1 MKTMLRPSFLGLL
14 AAIGALSLLVW
25 FSAHSVAQSNPNTHP
40 SETGFAVVELFTS
53 DGCSS
58 CPPADAAL
66 AELATSARK
75 SGARVFPLAFHVD
88 YFNNLGWAD
97 RYSDPAYS
105 SRQSD
110 YARSLNF
117 DDVYTP
123 QMIVNGTDQFVG
135 SDRDSIKRTVS
146 AALSKPAPATV
157 AVKVS
162 SNAAGLNE
170 ISYTVTGA
178 GPNAV
183 ANIAVVERGLISNI
197 GGGENAGRVL
207 PEENVVRW
215 FRSVII
221 SADGK
226 NQIEVPRLNDVNFK
240 NASVI
245 VYAQEP
251 ANGPVLGAASADFP

>member
-1 MKTMLRPSFLGLL
+1 MKSMLKPSFLGPLT
-14 AAIGALSLLVW
+14 AIAALSLLVW
-25 FSAHSVAQSNPNTHP
+25 FSTHSMAQRNPSTHP
-40 SETGFAVVELFTS
+40 ADTGFAVVELFTS

-66 AELATSARK
+66 AELAASARK
-75 SGARVFPLAFHVD
+75 SGAPIFPLAFHVD

-97 RYSDPAYS
+97 RFSDPAYS

-110 YARSLNF
+110 YARALNF
-117 DDVYTP
+117 DEVFTP

-135 SDRDSIKRTVS
+135 SDRDSIKRAVG
-146 AALSKPAPATV
+146 AALSKPAAATV

-162 SNAAGLNE
+162 SNAAGSYR
-170 ISYTVTGA
+170 ISYTVVGA
-178 GPNAV
+178 GPDAV
-183 ANIAVVERGLISNI
+183 ANIAVVERGLISSI

-215 FRSVII
+215 FRSVTI

>member
-1 MKTMLRPSFLGLL
+1 MLKASFLGPL
-14 AAIGALSLLVW
+14 AAMGVISLLVW
-25 FSAHSVAQSNPNTHP
+25 FSTHSMAQSNPSSQP
-40 SETGFAVVELFTS
+40 SERGCAVVELFTS

-75 SGARVFPLAFHVD
+75 SGTPVFSLAFHVD
-88 YFNNLGWAD
+88 YFNSLGWTD
-97 RYSDPAYS
+97 RFSDAAYS
-105 SRQSD
+105 RRQSD
-110 YARSLNF
+110 YARAFKS

-135 SDRDSIKRTVS
+135 SDRDAIKRAVGT
-146 AALSKPAPATV
+146 ALSKPAPATV

-162 SNAAGLNE
+162 SNAAGLYE
-170 ISYTVTGA
+170 ISYAVVGA
-178 GPNAV
+178 GRDAV
-183 ANIAVVERGLISNI
+183 ANIAVVERGLMSDIR
-197 GGGENAGRVL
+197 GGENAGRVVG
-207 PEENVVRW
+207 EENVVRW
-215 FRSVII
+215 FRSVSV

-251 ANGPVLGAASADFP
+251 ANGAVLGAASVDFP